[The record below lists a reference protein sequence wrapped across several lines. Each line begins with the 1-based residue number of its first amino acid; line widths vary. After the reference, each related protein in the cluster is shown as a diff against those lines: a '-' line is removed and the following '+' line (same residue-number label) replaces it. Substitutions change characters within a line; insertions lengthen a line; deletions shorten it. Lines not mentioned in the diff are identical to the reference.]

1 MLDFKAHKYTQGHP
15 YNLMTNKGKKTI
27 VYISV
32 VVLLTYEVNINQ
44 VWLKRNVFTYAPESN
59 CYGSYQ
65 TPELQKK
72 ERQVLPT
79 FLSKSGNSF
88 CQSSLCPKKYE
99 YLACPLPAPPLV
111 LIFYASD
118 LFCPIQ

>member
-72 ERQVLPT
+72 KDRFYLH
-79 FLSKSGNSF
+79 
-88 CQSSLCPKKYE
+88 SSLKVE
-99 YLACPLPAPPLV
+99 TVFASLASAQKNMNTWPVP
-111 LIFYASD
+111 Y
-118 LFCPIQ
+118 QHHH

>member
-65 TPELQKK
+65 IPELQKK
-72 ERQVLPT
+72 KDRFYLHSSLKVE
-79 FLSKSGNSF
+79 SF